1 MKQRVTRSLLPWL
14 LVLVTGCSVS
24 PQTRQTPVD
33 EQSRQA
39 KAPVTSPRQES
50 YPRQDSYPRQQS
62 YPQQESGAV
71 VSPLPDEWGSPPAPP
86 SSTEPAPIPSQP
98 QQNSAVLAL
107 LDDAEQARASGDYRA
122 AQGSLQRAQR
132 IAPRDPAV
140 YYSLAETHMEQE
152 DYNLAEQ
159 VALKGVSVAQ
169 GNPYQSQR
177 LWQLLAKIRLRAGDP
192 DGARQADQ
200 KAAQY

>member
-1 MKQRVTRSLLPWL
+1 MKQRVFRSLAPWML
-14 LVLVTGCSVS
+14 LLLATGCSVS
-24 PQTRQTPVD
+24 PYQTRQAPVD
-33 EQSRQA
+33 DRTSRNE
-39 KAPVTSPRQES
+39 APAPEPRYER
-50 YPRQDSYPRQQS
+50 YPEYEPDP
-62 YPQQESGAV
+62 AV
-71 VSPLPDEWGSPPAPP
+71 VSPLPDEPITPSPEPATSVAPAPA
-86 SSTEPAPIPSQP
+86 PAQT
-98 QQNSAVLAL
+98 QQSPAVLAL

-140 YYSLAETHMEQE
+140 YYSLAQTHMEQE

-177 LWQLLAKIRLRAGDP
+177 LWQLLAKIRLRTGDP
-192 DGARQADQ
+192 EGSRAAAE
-200 KAAQY
+200 KAASF

>member
-1 MKQRVTRSLLPWL
+1 MKQHVTRPLLPWM

-39 KAPVTSPRQES
+39 KAPVTT
-50 YPRQDSYPRQQS
+50 PRQDSSPSQER

-71 VSPLPDEWGSPPAPP
+71 VSPLPDEWDSPPTPSTSTAPAT
-86 SSTEPAPIPSQP
+86 SATQT
-98 QQNSAVLAL
+98 QQNPAVLAL
-107 LDDAEQARASGDYRA
+107 LDDAEQARTSGDYRA

-140 YYSLAETHMEQE
+140 YYSLAQTHMEQE

-192 DGARQADQ
+192 AGARQAEQ

>member
-1 MKQRVTRSLLPWL
+1 MKHISRSLIPL
-14 LVLVTGCSVS
+14 LLIAVSGCSVS
-24 PQTRQTPVD
+24 PYQTRAPVD
-33 EQSRQA
+33 DRSSRA
-39 KAPVTSPRQES
+39 ETPAPT
-50 YPRQDSYPRQQS
+50 PRQDSER
-62 YPQQESGAV
+62 YPQQESEPVV
-71 VSPLPDEWGSPPAPP
+71 VSPLPDQSF
-86 SSTEPAPIPSQP
+86 EPAPAPSRSVSPETTVARPP
-98 QQNSAVLAL
+98 QNPAVLAL
-107 LDDAEQARASGDYRA
+107 LDDAEQARASGNYRA

-177 LWQLLAKIRLRAGDP
+177 LWQLLAKIRLRAGDAA
-192 DGARQADQ
+192 GSRAAAE
-200 KAAQY
+200 KAASF

>member
-1 MKQRVTRSLLPWL
+1 MKHITRSLIPL
-14 LVLVTGCSVS
+14 LLLTAAGCSVS
-24 PQTRQTPVD
+24 PYQTR
-33 EQSRQA
+33 
-39 KAPVTSPRQES
+39 APVEDRSSRTEAPAPTQ
-50 YPRQDSYPRQQS
+50 RQDSER
-62 YPQQESGAV
+62 YPQQDSESVV
-71 VSPLPDEWGSPPAPP
+71 VSPLPDQGF
-86 SSTEPAPIPSQP
+86 EPAPAPSRSVAPETSSTTAP
-98 QQNSAVLAL
+98 QNPAVLAL
-107 LDDAEQARASGDYRA
+107 LDDAEQARASGNYRS

-140 YYSLAETHMEQE
+140 YYSLAQTHMEQE

-192 DGARQADQ
+192 EGARQAEQ

>member
-1 MKQRVTRSLLPWL
+1 MKQLFARSLLPWL
-14 LVLVTGCSVS
+14 LVLATGCSVA
-24 PQTRQTPVD
+24 PYQTRQTPVED
-33 EQSRQA
+33 RSSRTEST
-39 KAPVTSPRQES
+39 APA
-50 YPRQDSYPRQQS
+50 PRQDR
-62 YPQQESGAV
+62 YPQAESDSAV
-71 VSPLPDEWGSPPAPP
+71 VSPLPDERIGASPAPAP
-86 SSTEPAPIPSQP
+86 STAPAPTHSQT
-98 QQNSAVLAL
+98 QQNPAVLAL

-140 YYSLAETHMEQE
+140 YYSLAETHMQQE

-177 LWQLLAKIRLRAGDP
+177 LWQLLAKIRLRAGDAA
-192 DGARQADQ
+192 GSRSAAE
-200 KAAQY
+200 KAASF

>member
-1 MKQRVTRSLLPWL
+1 MKHAATRSLFPALL
-14 LVLVTGCSVS
+14 LVLATGCSVA
-24 PQTRQTPVD
+24 PYQTRQAPVD
-33 EQSRQA
+33 DRSNPAETS
-39 KAPVTSPRQES
+39 APAQTTQQES
-50 YPRQDSYPRQQS
+50 YPEPAADS
-62 YPQQESGAV
+62 AV
-71 VSPLPDEWGSPPAPP
+71 VSPLPDDDISNAASPSPAADPTP
-86 SSTEPAPIPSQP
+86 TPVQT
-98 QQNSAVLAL
+98 QQSPAVLAL
-107 LDDAEQARASGDYRA
+107 LDDAAQARASGDYRA

-177 LWQLLAKIRLRAGDP
+177 LWQLLAKIRLRAGDAA
-192 DGARQADQ
+192 GSRAAAD
-200 KAAQY
+200 KAASF